1 MTEARDSA
9 LLRLRRKAVTR
20 TIETVLRSVSGSMKL
35 HPAANPER
43 HGIELIENLSYGP
56 GGEAHAL
63 DIYRPYFGERPLP
76 VVLYFHGGGF
86 SILSKDTH
94 WMMGLGFSRAGY
106 LVVNA
111 NYRLAP
117 KHTYPAA
124 LEDAALALE
133 WVWDHIEEY
142 GGDPDRVVLAGESAG
157 GNLATALT
165 IACTFERPEPFAK
178 RLFERERVPVATV
191 PLCAMLEVSNA
202 ERYLRNEDL
211 PVWVRDRV
219 YSVCN
224 GYLGEYG
231 KKDLEERGLADPL
244 RILES
249 DAEPIRPLP
258 PFWAS
263 CGDADPIVDDTKRL
277 DAVLDAREVECRVGY
292 YWNEGHAFQALPYKP
307 SARHSMNACLAFL
320 GDVVPEASG

>member
-1 MTEARDSA
+1 MSEAPTSPLIA
-9 LLRLRRKAVTR
+9 LRRRAVSR
-20 TIETVLRSVSGSMKL
+20 TIELVLRSVSGSMKL

-43 HGIELIENLSYGP
+43 HGVELIENLSYGP

-76 VVLYFHGGGF
+76 VVLYMHGGGF

-106 LVVNA
+106 VVVNA

-133 WVWDHIEEY
+133 WVWDNIEEY
-142 GGDPDRVVLAGESAG
+142 GGDPSRIILAGESAG

-165 IACTFERPEPFAK
+165 IACTFERPEPLAQ

-202 ERYLRNEDL
+202 ERYLRNDDL
-211 PVWVRDRV
+211 PLWVRDRV

-224 GYLGEYG
+224 GYLGDYAN
-231 KKDLEERGLADPL
+231 KSLEERGLADPL

-249 DAEPIRPLP
+249 DAEPVRPLP
-258 PFWAS
+258 PFYAS
-263 CGDADPIVDDTKRL
+263 CGDDDPIVDDTKRL
-277 DAVLDAREVECRVGY
+277 DAVLAARKVKNRVGY
-292 YWNEGHAFQALPYKP
+292 YWREGHAFQALVYKP
-307 SARHSMNACLAFL
+307 SARHAMNSCLTFL
-320 GDVVPEASG
+320 EDVVPKTSG